1 MSRLLFGLMLISGVA
16 FADSDLWQHLSQAQ
30 HVAPIKLM
38 QDVERQFPG
47 VIAEFNTE
55 LDQGE
60 LKYEIDV
67 INPRDNSVTELVY
80 RARDGRLLHRQTEK
94 LTSEDKNELQAATK
108 ILEHNQTFSQLITQA
123 VQAHQ
128 AFVVEA
134 QLDRDLGINYL
145 ELELLNAEGKVKLA
159 FDIDQQKPLPLLTW
173 S

>member
-1 MSRLLFGLMLISGVA
+1 MSRLLLGLMLISGVA
-16 FADSDLWQHLSQAQ
+16 FAESDLWQHLSQVQ

-47 VIAEFNTE
+47 VIAEFSTE
-55 LDQGE
+55 LDDGV
-60 LKYEIDV
+60 LTYEIDV
-67 INPRDNSVTELVY
+67 INPKDKSMTELVY
-80 RARDGRLLHRQTEK
+80 RARDGQLLRRQTGN
-94 LTSEDKNELQAATK
+94 LTSEDKNELQAAAK
-108 ILEHNQTFSQLITQA
+108 ILEHNQTFSQLINQA
-123 VQAHQ
+123 MRTHQ

-145 ELELLNAEGKVKLA
+145 ELELLNADGKVKLA